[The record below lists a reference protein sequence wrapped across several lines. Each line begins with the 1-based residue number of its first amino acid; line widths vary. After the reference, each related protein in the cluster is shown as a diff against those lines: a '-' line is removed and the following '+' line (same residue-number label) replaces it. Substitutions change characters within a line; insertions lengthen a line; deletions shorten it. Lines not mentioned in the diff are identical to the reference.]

1 MTKGK
6 MLLYFL
12 ILILILTSGLLYSR
26 YVATT
31 GLVVKEYK
39 IANKKITDTYKG
51 LKIVHISDIH
61 YGGTILENDLKN
73 IVNKINILKADIV
86 FFTGDLFETDLVND
100 SIIREII
107 KELSRVEAK
116 IGKYAISGNHDYDY
130 KKEFN
135 QILEESGFINL
146 NDTYDTIYNKN
157 NESILVAGVSTN
169 SYGALKINDKTKP
182 TMEYLQSEENKA
194 IYNILLIHE
203 PDFIDNIEYDKF
215 DLILAGHSHNGQVR
229 VPFIGAI
236 YTPYGSKKYYDEHY
250 KLKDTELYI
259 SSGLGTSLLKLRL
272 FNRPSFN
279 FYRIS
284 NK

>member
-6 MLLYFL
+6 ILLYFL

-31 GLVVKEYK
+31 GLIVKEYK
-39 IANKKITDTYKG
+39 ITNKKITDTYNG

-61 YGGTILENDLKN
+61 YGGTILENDFKK
-73 IVNKINILKADIV
+73 IVNKINILKPDIV
-86 FFTGDLFETDLVND
+86 FFTGDIFETDLVNN
-100 SIIREII
+100 SIVKEII
-107 KELSRVEAK
+107 KELSKIEVK
-116 IGKYAISGNHDYDY
+116 IGKYAISGNHDYDH
-130 KKEFN
+130 KKEFK
-135 QILEESGFINL
+135 QILDESGFINL
-146 NDTYDTIYNKN
+146 NDTYDVIYNKN
-157 NESILVAGVSTN
+157 NESIIVAGVSTN
-169 SYGALKINDKTKP
+169 SYGSLKINDKIKP
-182 TMEYLQSEENKA
+182 TIEYLQSEENKA

-203 PDFIDNIEYDKF
+203 PDFIDDIEYDKF

-229 VPFIGAI
+229 VPFVGAL
-236 YTPYGSKKYYDEHY
+236 YTPYGAKKYYDEHY
-250 KLKDTELYI
+250 QLKDTDLYI